1 MPIFII
7 VSLIGIFAANLP
19 AQTAA
24 SATWPLTADQ
34 NAVVSGNITALPQTL
49 QNMQV
54 YYSSS
59 VQRSSPSG
67 TAGEWPGENEEN
79 SYRYMQFA
87 VTPDEGFIF
96 FATGIAMYL
105 YVNSG
110 SNMRANVYYSTDPFF
125 ATKTQIGA
133 TFTLSSSA
141 PSTPNVTADLNQEV
155 SYGDTLYVR
164 IYPWYTTST
173 TGKYIIANSVVISG
187 STMPSTCILVSPTAL
202 SRFVQEDTASPST
215 TQIYYLSGMN
225 LTDNVVVFPPPDFE
239 ISVVYS
245 SSWIANGDSLCLP
258 VTDGDIVGQPLT
270 IAVRLSA
277 GTPGEYS
284 GAIVH
289 SSAGAAG
296 AVVNVSGV
304 LLAAEPTI
312 ASTVSL
318 DSVSGKTATL
328 SFTGGNGAKRI
339 VAICSGTETS
349 WLPEDGIA
357 INGVS
362 ENFSEAI
369 DQGNGTKV
377 VYDGEGSSVTITG
390 LSSNTTYSVAVFE
403 YNVAN
408 GNTHNYLSTHFGSAT
423 FSTAIVPVLDVSPTA
438 LNFGSVIIEQERT
451 KSYSLTGNYLLEN
464 NLIDVS
470 APPGFEVSLSPDGGF
485 TSLLQIAYTAPNVDT
500 TIFVRF
506 TPFENKVYSGLI
518 TNTDGSD
525 TVNVAVTGKGV
536 YTLVQTAEPVGF
548 ATLNGGTTG
557 GVGGDS
563 VVVTTPEQLYEL
575 MYARE
580 NKSTAP
586 LVVQVSGILS
596 GYSSKISVKRT
607 GNISIIG
614 LGSDAG
620 LNGFGIKIVEC
631 SNIIIRNLTFADCH
645 VDEKDALELDECQN
659 VWVDHCTFTDS
670 PANDPNGS
678 NHDGLLDIKNGSR
691 NITVSYNYFTNHR
704 QTCLLGHTKSQITDT
719 VMTVTYYRNW
729 FDGTYSRHPRIRFA
743 KAHIVNNLYTD
754 IQSYGVG
761 VTCEAQVFVEANYF
775 ENTPVPVLISQV
787 NDPGETLS
795 GDPVGYIR
803 SLDNF
808 TVSSGEIVE
817 NLTGYHFDPNAYY
830 SYEAVPSSMVKTLV
844 MENAGAGVLDT
855 TVHVAFKTNASIPV
869 KFLLMQNYPN
879 PFNPTTTISFQT
891 PQDGK
896 VTLKVYDLLGRDV
909 ATIFEGAKPA
919 GKYFFIFNAGH
930 LPGGIYFYRIEAG
943 NFRQIRKM
951 TFLK

>member
-1 MPIFII
+1 
-7 VSLIGIFAANLP
+7 
-19 AQTAA
+19 
-24 SATWPLTADQ
+24 
-34 NAVVSGNITALPQTL
+34 
-49 QNMQV
+49 
-54 YYSSS
+54 
-59 VQRSSPSG
+59 
-67 TAGEWPGENEEN
+67 
-79 SYRYMQFA
+79 
-87 VTPDEGFIF
+87 
-96 FATGIAMYL
+96 
-105 YVNSG
+105 
-110 SNMRANVYYSTDPFF
+110 
-125 ATKTQIGA
+125 
-133 TFTLSSSA
+133 
-141 PSTPNVTADLNQEV
+141 
-155 SYGDTLYVR
+155 
-164 IYPWYTTST
+164 
-173 TGKYIIANSVVISG
+173 
-187 STMPSTCILVSPTAL
+187 
-202 SRFVQEDTASPST
+202 
-215 TQIYYLSGMN
+215 
-225 LTDNVVVFPPPDFE
+225 
-239 ISVVYS
+239 
-245 SSWIANGDSLCLP
+245 
-258 VTDGDIVGQPLT
+258 
-270 IAVRLSA
+270 
-277 GTPGEYS
+277 GEYS

-423 FSTAIVPVLDVSPTA
+423 FSTAIVPVLDVSPNA

>member
-7 VSLIGIFAANLP
+7 FSLIGIFAANLP

-67 TAGEWPGENEEN
+67 IAGEWPGENEEN
-79 SYRYMQFA
+79 SSRYMQFA

-125 ATKTQIGA
+125 ATKTQIDE
-133 TFTLSSSA
+133 TFTLGSSA

-155 SYGDTLYVR
+155 SYGDTLYIR
-164 IYPWYTTST
+164 IYPWYTSET
-173 TGKYIIANSVVISG
+173 TGKYVIVNSVTISG
-187 STMPSTCILVSPTAL
+187 TTMSSSCILLSPASL
-202 SRFVQEDTASPST
+202 NGFFQENAVTPSSE
-215 TQIYYLSGMN
+215 QSYSLRGMN
-225 LTDNVVVFPPPDFE
+225 LTDTVRIYPPPNFE
-239 ISVVYS
+239 ISADGGS
-245 SSWIANGDSLCLP
+245 NWITGGDSLCLP

-270 IAVRLSA
+270 IAVRLKAGSA
-277 GTPGEYS
+277 GEYS

>member
-1 MPIFII
+1 
-7 VSLIGIFAANLP
+7 
-19 AQTAA
+19 
-24 SATWPLTADQ
+24 
-34 NAVVSGNITALPQTL
+34 
-49 QNMQV
+49 
-54 YYSSS
+54 
-59 VQRSSPSG
+59 
-67 TAGEWPGENEEN
+67 
-79 SYRYMQFA
+79 
-87 VTPDEGFIF
+87 
-96 FATGIAMYL
+96 
-105 YVNSG
+105 
-110 SNMRANVYYSTDPFF
+110 
-125 ATKTQIGA
+125 
-133 TFTLSSSA
+133 
-141 PSTPNVTADLNQEV
+141 
-155 SYGDTLYVR
+155 
-164 IYPWYTTST
+164 
-173 TGKYIIANSVVISG
+173 
-187 STMPSTCILVSPTAL
+187 
-202 SRFVQEDTASPST
+202 
-215 TQIYYLSGMN
+215 MN

-423 FSTAIVPVLDVSPTA
+423 FSTAIVPVLDVSPNA